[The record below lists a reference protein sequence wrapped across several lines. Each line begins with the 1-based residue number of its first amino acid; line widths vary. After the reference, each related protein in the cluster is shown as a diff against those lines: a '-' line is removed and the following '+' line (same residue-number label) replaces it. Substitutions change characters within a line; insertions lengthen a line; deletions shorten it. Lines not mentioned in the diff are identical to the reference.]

1 MEKELKRL
9 NETPKIIKL
18 DLTECQSLLEIHERI
33 RKSFNFPEWYGK
45 KIGMLFGIY
54 FGVNVMPIKLK
65 CLVNIH

>member
-33 RKSFNFPEWYGK
+33 RKSFNFPE
-45 KIGMLFGIY
+45 
-54 FGVNVMPIKLK
+54 
-65 CLVNIH
+65 

>member
-18 DLTECQSLLEIHERI
+18 DLTGCQSLLEIHERI

-45 KIGMLFGIY
+45 KLGFTLEWMWY
-54 FGVNVMPIKLK
+54 R
-65 CLVNIH
+65 